1 MHLDLHSCLL
11 VMLQYVNKNLS
22 GICTLKNHA
31 EIFRVVTNIHMIR
44 ISHKNTLIDRHDM
57 NEGRE
62 KTLGR

>member
-1 MHLDLHSCLL
+1 
-11 VMLQYVNKNLS
+11 MLIKISVVYVH
-22 GICTLKNHA
+22 LKNHA